1 MSTKLYTGIKF
12 KSNKLGEV
20 IRQLHSLKEEA
31 VKRVQETF
39 EDQNSP
45 NFIRMCIFYMMLEG
59 DGKKIENYFH
69 FEREL
74 KRKMREPY
82 SDIGFDF
89 RFNVVIYE
97 RKNKLY
103 GTYFDNTYKNYQK
116 LFDNGIAVDYHYQNQ
131 CDKPDE
137 VSWRDWNFREKVW
150 EDIFEDVSCLW
161 IPREAGVT
169 YDIVTEDDIRL
180 NKEIFEK
187 VKNKCK
193 ELKEKKEEKSDEQ

>member
-31 VKRVQETF
+31 VKRVQKTF
-39 EDQNSP
+39 EDQDSP
-45 NFIRMCIFYMMLEG
+45 NFIRMCIFYMILEKE
-59 DGKKIENYFH
+59 GKKFENYFH

-89 RFNVVIYE
+89 KFSVVIYE

-103 GTYFDNTYKNYQK
+103 GTYFDHTYKNYQK
-116 LFDNGIAVDYHYQNQ
+116 LFDEGIAVDYHYQDQ

-137 VSWRDWNFREKVW
+137 VSWRDWNFRKKVW
-150 EDIFEDVSCLW
+150 EDIFDDISCLW

-193 ELKEKKEEKSDEQ
+193 ELKEKKNEDSN